1 MYLEYCDMYMVWFF
15 IVIVYIVLE
24 IYVCFFFKLRNLVRV
39 LRGNEINLGNRKI
52 VYRIII
58 MYVYNI
64 CMYVYLVCSCNLS
77 R

>member
-1 MYLEYCDMYMVWFF
+1 MINVLRILIKINGLVFYCDRIYCFWKF
-15 IVIVYIVLE
+15 ILV
-24 IYVCFFFKLRNLVRV
+24 FFFKLRNLVRV

-64 CMYVYLVCSCNLS
+64 CMYVYLVCSCN
-77 R
+77 

>member
-1 MYLEYCDMYMVWFF
+1 MVWFF
-15 IVIVYIVLE
+15 IVIGYIVLE
-24 IYVCFFFKLRNLVRV
+24 IYVSFFFKLRNLVRV
-39 LRGNEINLGNRKI
+39 LRGNEIILGNRKI